1 MSLVGGDT
9 PRAMIEIS
17 SNGAKL
23 LLTMSTTSVL
33 IVSRNPVLC
42 VEARIMN

>member
-9 PRAMIEIS
+9 PRTMIEIS

-23 LLTMSTTSVL
+23 LLTMSTTRVL

-42 VEARIMN
+42 VEPRIMN